1 VVRKQKM
8 RCAFT
13 FIELIFAIVI
23 IAITII
29 SLPMMNQAISK
40 GIDENLVQE
49 AVFASETILSE
60 ASTYA
65 WDENSLADVN
75 LSSYSR
81 VINLNNECN
90 ATTQKRQGNIHRR
103 CLSNLTTGLSAS
115 AGGQLYAI
123 DPNNFNNQLYY
134 TPPGSSVGGASGY
147 KKTDYNTSLSITT
160 PVAFGT
166 APTNDMKELSVQV
179 TDNSNGN
186 TIVKLST
193 YIANIGE
200 VPYYHKT
207 LP

>member
-1 VVRKQKM
+1 
-8 RCAFT
+8 
-13 FIELIFAIVI
+13 
-23 IAITII
+23 
-29 SLPMMNQAISK
+29 MMNQAISK

-60 ASTYA
+60 ASTYV

-103 CLSNLTTGLSAS
+103 CLNNLATGLSLLIN
-115 AGGQLYAI
+115 GQTYAI
-123 DPNNFNNQLYY
+123 DPNNFKGKLYY
-134 TPPGSSVGGASGY
+134 TSAGSEGGASGY

-166 APTNDMKELSVQV
+166 APTDDMKKLSVQV

>member
-1 VVRKQKM
+1 M

-81 VINLNNECN
+81 IINFHNECN
-90 ATTQKRQGNIHRR
+90 ATTQQRQGNIHRR
-103 CLSNLTTGLSAS
+103 CLSNLTIGLDSS
-115 AGGQLYAI
+115 TGGQLYAI

-134 TPPGSSVGGASGY
+134 TPSGSSVGGASGY

-166 APTNDMKELSVQV
+166 APTDDMKKLSVQV

>member
-1 VVRKQKM
+1 MVRKQNM
-8 RCAFT
+8 RHAFT

-49 AVFASETILSE
+49 AIFASEAYLSE

-81 VINLNNECN
+81 IINLNNECN
-90 ATTQKRQGNIHRR
+90 ATTKQRKGNIHRQ
-103 CLSNLTTGLSAS
+103 CLSSLTTGISTMVN
-115 AGGQLYAI
+115 GQMYAV
-123 DPNNFNNQLYY
+123 DPNNFHSELYD
-134 TPPGSSVGGASGY
+134 TSQAGTGDGASGY
-147 KKTDYNTSLSITT
+147 KKTDYNISLSITT

-166 APTNDMKELSVQV
+166 APTNDMKKLSVQV

-193 YIANIGE
+193 YVANIGE